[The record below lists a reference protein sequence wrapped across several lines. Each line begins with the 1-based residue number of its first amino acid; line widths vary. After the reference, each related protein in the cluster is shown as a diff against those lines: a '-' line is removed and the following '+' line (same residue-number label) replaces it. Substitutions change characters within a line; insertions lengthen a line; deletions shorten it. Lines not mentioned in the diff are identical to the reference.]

1 MTQKPFF
8 ILNLMVIGPLILI
21 FEHITEYS
29 FFGFFYPWIGFIFT
43 SFLICFSLSMP
54 YFLRNPRGLHVLF
67 IGITFILFQMISST
81 PENFRTSVIFI
92 SLIVITSIVVKN
104 SDPRKLKIFLR
115 IITYC
120 CLANFVYAVFD
131 LFYENRTLGTYR
143 FGGLDQTPVNFGYN
157 MLLGFWL
164 VLINSII
171 DPGSNKS
178 NTKLDK
184 YFAFLFVIG
193 ILLSQ
198 TRGAYLGLT
207 MGILAVLFFQRKID
221 IKILFGVFMFCT
233 VVGITIILFPLVYW
247 DVFGF
252 YKVFGAFQSLGKDS
266 RFILWSNMF
275 EQYADSLNVTK
286 FLFGGGQGY
295 GTDLTGRGVHSDHFK
310 LLFDH
315 GIIGLLIYYYNVLS
329 CLKLTK
335 EFNIYI
341 LGFVVSTFFSGITY
355 VNFGS
360 ITNSFSYILVIIVL
374 SNYNKFLTVR

>member
-1 MTQKPFF
+1 
-8 ILNLMVIGPLILI
+8 
-21 FEHITEYS
+21 
-29 FFGFFYPWIGFIFT
+29 
-43 SFLICFSLSMP
+43 
-54 YFLRNPRGLHVLF
+54 
-67 IGITFILFQMISST
+67 
-81 PENFRTSVIFI
+81 
-92 SLIVITSIVVKN
+92 
-104 SDPRKLKIFLR
+104 
-115 IITYC
+115 
-120 CLANFVYAVFD
+120 
-131 LFYENRTLGTYR
+131 
-143 FGGLDQTPVNFGYN
+143 
-157 MLLGFWL
+157 
-164 VLINSII
+164 
-171 DPGSNKS
+171 
-178 NTKLDK
+178 
-184 YFAFLFVIG
+184 
-193 ILLSQ
+193 
-198 TRGAYLGLT
+198 
-207 MGILAVLFFQRKID
+207 
-221 IKILFGVFMFCT
+221 MFCI

-275 EQYADSLNVTK
+275 EQYADSLNVIK

-360 ITNSFSYILVIIVL
+360 ITNSFSYILVIIVF